1 MGSRVV
7 KQAGLDVRVSQFDVD
22 VADPDRRRSLGTQRQ
37 EAAVCRSEASKR
49 GWEVHDHYCDDDR
62 RSPAS
67 VDPPTR
73 RCEEIKNHVID
84 AVIVWD
90 VDRLHRNPRELEDFV
105 TLIESTGAT
114 VVSVVR
120 RRLRLGER
128 RRGVLDVESER
139 WATDVQYPRMTG
151 ARASRWSRSSAP
163 SGGVRRLVAA
173 RW

>member
-49 GWEVHDHYCDDDR
+49 GWEVHDHYCDDYR

-73 RCEEIKNHVID
+73 RCEEIKNRVID

-90 VDRLHRNPRELEDFV
+90 VDRLHRNPR
-105 TLIESTGAT
+105 GARRLRH
-114 VVSVVR
+114 VDRVHRSDRRVGVR

-128 RRGVLDVESER
+128 RRVALAESER
-139 WATDVQYPRMTG
+139 WATDVQYP
-151 ARASRWSRSSAP
+151 AP
-163 SGGVRRLVAA
+163 
-173 RW
+173 